1 MKTRGFILMFAVL
14 CLSSVRAQTPGPVN
28 YDEQK
33 VPQYR
38 LPDVLTCA
46 DGTPVTSR
54 RQWEHRRRG
63 EVLQLLAEQEYGITP
78 RGRVRMDCR
87 VLRENPQALG
97 GLATS
102 QQVMLTFT
110 GQGRSVQAL
119 LLAYYPNRRAGR
131 VPVFIGYNF
140 KGNHSLT
147 DDEEILYSPYF
158 ERLPNREDPELRRN
172 NQSSR
177 WPLAMILRR
186 GYAVV
191 TMCYQD
197 IFPDRPDGD
206 KESVTQLL
214 PPSADNDS
222 RWQALGAWAWG
233 YSRMADWVV
242 RQPWANRRQLIV
254 MGHSRQGKAALWAGA
269 QDKRFQVVIS
279 NNSGCG
285 GAALSKREF
294 GERVYEITKSFPHW
308 FCPAFTHYAG
318 NEGSLPFDQ
327 HFLLAL
333 VAPRHLYVASAE
345 KDRWADPKGE
355 YLSAY
360 HASRVFS
367 LYGLQGLASPAMPPL
382 NQPVA
387 TQVGYHIRNGGHDVT
402 GYDWNC
408 YMDFCDNA
416 FGRE

>member
-1 MKTRGFILMFAVL
+1 M
-14 CLSSVRAQTPGPVN
+14 
-28 YDEQK
+28 
-33 VPQYR
+33 
-38 LPDVLTCA
+38 
-46 DGTPVTSR
+46 
-54 RQWEHRRRG
+54 
-63 EVLQLLAEQEYGITP
+63 
-78 RGRVRMDCR
+78 
-87 VLRENPQALG
+87 
-97 GLATS
+97 
-102 QQVMLTFT
+102 
-110 GQGRSVQAL
+110 
-119 LLAYYPNRRAGR
+119 
-131 VPVFIGYNF
+131 FIGYNF

-279 NNSGCG
+279 NNS
-285 GAALSKREF
+285 
-294 GERVYEITKSFPHW
+294 V
-308 FCPAFTHYAG
+308 
-318 NEGSLPFDQ
+318 N
-327 HFLLAL
+327 
-333 VAPRHLYVASAE
+333 
-345 KDRWADPKGE
+345 
-355 YLSAY
+355 
-360 HASRVFS
+360 
-367 LYGLQGLASPAMPPL
+367 
-382 NQPVA
+382 
-387 TQVGYHIRNGGHDVT
+387 
-402 GYDWNC
+402 
-408 YMDFCDNA
+408 
-416 FGRE
+416 